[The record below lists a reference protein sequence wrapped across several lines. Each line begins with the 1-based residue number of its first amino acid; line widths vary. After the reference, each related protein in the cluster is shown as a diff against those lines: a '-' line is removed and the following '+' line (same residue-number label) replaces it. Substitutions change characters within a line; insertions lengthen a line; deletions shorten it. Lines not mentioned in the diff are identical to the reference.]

1 MTESRGAVS
10 SLTPAGP
17 LAAARPMHDGRRTVV
32 LIRRTLTDDAPQLE
46 GWAARVRSFAAAGWA
61 THVVVIRDDPTLPA
75 TVETMRAAGR
85 LPLDTSVRCF
95 ARRDRRI
102 RASWWAL
109 LKDGEPVAARV
120 ADWLDWYTGR
130 IPGAVVI
137 VDEPEAYPYVSA
149 MSNPLVARVAGTAT
163 DPSGWPRGAPISDL
177 DLDLDPAKYLGSR
190 VTPTDPP
197 APAELLAGFEALV
210 ASDAA
215 VATQVRATAAQPGEL
230 VIIADPDTDQDGGSA
245 WVALAQRLG
254 DTAWDRHSPILLVE
268 SLSTLQRVLRLT
280 GFLAGS
286 TTQLSAWTCTL
297 AGLVDPAGTLAAA
310 TAANPAEG
318 PDDELAPA
326 GAEATGSMREV
337 VVSLRSNALA
347 YIAARGDSFRL
358 EFSDGSSTVPLLS
371 TAFDPR
377 VIASRA
383 GNATMVRQSDGG
395 VLISPLPEVVVA
407 SDADGRQLVR
417 AGGGR
422 PTDITH
428 ALRWWLEI
436 DWSDVSAAAGGA
448 RFAGVLCA
456 SRIAPGD
463 PPPMLCVA
471 DVAGYSREVGPMHYT
486 AAAEI
491 SGTSWRR
498 PVSGVLAVDP
508 LVATTS
514 IAGGELALHLGVR
527 GATSPVGELRI
538 QGPARPILL
547 SCRRG
552 RVTLLPAADGQV
564 LILPGGAYRVRAQ
577 WWLDRAR
584 QLPIPGRKRAVRL
597 LKQKLGRG

>member
-1 MTESRGAVS
+1 MTESRDEPS
-10 SLTPAGP
+10 PPTPAGP
-17 LAAARPMHDGRRTVV
+17 LASARPMTDGRRTAV
-32 LIRRTLTDDAPQLE
+32 LIRRTLTDAAQQPE
-46 GWAARVRSFAAAGWA
+46 GWGARVRSFDAAGWA

-75 TVETMRAAGR
+75 TVEMMRSAGR
-85 LPLDTSVRCF
+85 LPPDTSVHCF

-102 RASWWAL
+102 RASWWAR
-109 LKDGEPVAARV
+109 LKDGEPIAARV
-120 ADWLDWYTGR
+120 ADWLDWFTGR

-137 VDEPEAYPYVSA
+137 VDEPAAYPYVTA
-149 MSNPLVARVAGTAT
+149 MSNPLVARVAGIAT
-163 DPSGWPRGAPISDL
+163 DPSRWPRGAPISDL
-177 DLDLDPAKYLGSR
+177 DLDLDPAQYPG
-190 VTPTDPP
+190 VTPTPADPP

-210 ASDAA
+210 TCDAP
-215 VATQVRATAAQPGEL
+215 VATQVRATADLPGEL
-230 VIIADPDTDQDGGSA
+230 ATIADPDADRASGSA
-245 WVALAQRLG
+245 WVALAQRLA
-254 DTAWDRHSPILLVE
+254 DRAWDRHSPILLVE
-268 SLSTLQRVLRLT
+268 SLSTMQRVLRMT

-286 TTQLSAWTCTL
+286 ASELSAYTCTL

-310 TAANPAEG
+310 TTASPSEG

-358 EFSDGSSTVPLLS
+358 EFSDGASTVPLLS

-377 VIASRA
+377 IIASRA

-395 VLISPLPEVVVA
+395 VLISPLSEVVVA
-407 SDADGRQLVR
+407 ADADGRQLVR
-417 AGGGR
+417 LGGGR
-422 PTDITH
+422 PSDITH

-436 DWSDVSAAAGGA
+436 DWSDVAADSGGA

-471 DVAGYSREVGPMHYT
+471 DVAGYSRPVGPMRYT

-498 PVSGVLAVDP
+498 PVAGVLEVDP

-538 QGPARPILL
+538 RGRARPIRL

-552 RVTLLPAADGQV
+552 RVTVLPAPDGQV
-564 LILPGGAYRVRAQ
+564 RIIPGAAYRVRAQ
-577 WWLDRAR
+577 WFLNRAR
-584 QLPIPGRKRAVRL
+584 QPRIPDRKRAVRFL
-597 LKQKLGRG
+597 TLKLRRG